1 MKPSGMPIEAKS
13 GAKVTA
19 KGERGQDLL
28 GLRNLVVP
36 AGVTTPPPVFIVE
49 GRGAEVRASDGRAY
63 IDFAAGIGVLGVGHC
78 HPKVVAAIKCQAE
91 AYLHTSFPIL
101 MYEPYL
107 TLSQR
112 LIAVTPGSFPKKTF
126 LVNSGAEAI
135 ENAAKLARAWTRRPA
150 VIAFEGAFHGRTLF
164 TLSLTGKLHPY
175 KGGFG
180 PFVPDVYRVP
190 FPYPYRPP
198 VGVRAEDIVAHSLDA
213 IERLFLTTVSADQV
227 AALVVEPVLGEGGFV
242 VPPSGFLAAL
252 RDLCRARGIVLIVD
266 EIQTGFG
273 RTGRMFACEHEGVEP
288 DLIVLGKS
296 LAAGMPLAAVVGRA
310 DIMDAASAGGLG
322 GTYGGNPVA
331 CAAALAVLDVYEE
344 EALVRRAQRLAGAL
358 RPRLEEMMSR
368 YPAIG
373 EVRGLGP
380 MTAIELVKDRRTR
393 IPAPEVT
400 SRVLE
405 SCWRRGLI
413 ILKAGLYDNVI
424 RVHVP
429 FVITDDQLKKGLD
442 ILDAALAEGAAAR

>member
-1 MKPSGMPIEAKS
+1 
-13 GAKVTA
+13 
-19 KGERGQDLL
+19 
-28 GLRNLVVP
+28 
-36 AGVTTPPPVFIVE
+36 
-49 GRGAEVRASDGRAY
+49 
-63 IDFAAGIGVLGVGHC
+63 
-78 HPKVVAAIKCQAE
+78 
-91 AYLHTSFPIL
+91 
-101 MYEPYL
+101 
-107 TLSQR
+107 
-112 LIAVTPGSFPKKTF
+112 
-126 LVNSGAEAI
+126 
-135 ENAAKLARAWTRRPA
+135 
-150 VIAFEGAFHGRTLF
+150 
-164 TLSLTGKLHPY
+164 
-175 KGGFG
+175 
-180 PFVPDVYRVP
+180 
-190 FPYPYRPP
+190 
-198 VGVRAEDIVAHSLDA
+198 
-213 IERLFLTTVSADQV
+213 
-227 AALVVEPVLGEGGFV
+227 
-242 VPPSGFLAAL
+242 
-252 RDLCRARGIVLIVD
+252 
-266 EIQTGFG
+266 
-273 RTGRMFACEHEGVEP
+273 
-288 DLIVLGKS
+288 
-296 LAAGMPLAAVVGRA
+296 MPLAAVVGRA
-310 DIMDAASAGGLG
+310 DMMDAASAGGLG